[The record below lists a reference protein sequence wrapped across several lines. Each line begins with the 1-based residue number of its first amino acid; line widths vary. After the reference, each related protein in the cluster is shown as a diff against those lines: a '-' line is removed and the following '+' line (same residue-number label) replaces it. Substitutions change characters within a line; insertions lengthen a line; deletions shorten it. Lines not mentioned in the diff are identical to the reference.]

1 MHAQP
6 SHLPQPGLPSGPPWP
21 RYDRTPGERDDDYL
35 VPPDP
40 RIGQVVSAQTN
51 RTSAGWY
58 AIDTTLKG
66 QRLAAGILGFILGGI
81 LFAGAGVAIAGV
93 ISPREYYGYGMNP
106 PAPGPMD
113 SILRSIAEI
122 LPVGAGVVGAVFSTI
137 VCIGLVYLA
146 RRRRSSYVGT
156 LGLQKYIKRHLFGP
170 KLDVIRFEDC
180 IQLNVSRTRHFYNGA
195 YTGTRYA
202 YTFFARQGT
211 PSFVIDGQYNDLQP
225 IATSDPVRFAFAA
238 EAAWTKYKIAS
249 VDREIAA
256 TGMAR
261 FPVGADHIGIG
272 KGVLEIK
279 WKGQTERL
287 TTADIQALHFET
299 GWLVIKKKGAVEGW
313 FSSDGVFRFPVSNMA
328 NFQVFM
334 VILEEQTGYKF
345 K

>member
-1 MHAQP
+1 MHSQP

-21 RYDRTPGERDDDYL
+21 RHDRTPGERDDDYL

-51 RTSAGWY
+51 RKSAGWY
-58 AIDTTLKG
+58 PMDSTLRG
-66 QRLAAGILGFILGGI
+66 QRNAAGVLGFIIGG
-81 LFAGAGVAIAGV
+81 LLSAGVGAWLGELIRPQ
-93 ISPREYYGYGMNP
+93 IFYGYGMNP
-106 PAPGPMD
+106 PPAGPFD
-113 SILRSIAEI
+113 DTLRTIADI
-122 LPVGAGVVGAVFSTI
+122 LPIAGGVVGAVFWTVAS
-137 VCIGLVYLA
+137 VGLVYLL

-156 LGLQKYIKRHLFGP
+156 LGLQKYLKRHVLGP
-170 KLDVIRFEDC
+170 QLSVVRFEDC
-180 IQLNVSRTRHFYNGA
+180 VQLNVARTRHFYNGA

-202 YTFFARQGT
+202 YTLFGKPGHPA
-211 PSFVIDGQYNDLQP
+211 FVIDGQYNDLQP
-225 IATSDPVRFAFAA
+225 IQPSDPVRFAFAA
-238 EAAWTKYKIAS
+238 EAAWTKFKIAQ
-249 VDREIAA
+249 VDREIAS

-261 FPVGADHIGIG
+261 FPVGSDWVGVG
-272 KGVLEIK
+272 KGVIEIG

-287 TTADIQALHFET
+287 STGDIQALHFET
-299 GWLVIKKKGAVEGW
+299 GWLVIKKKGAREGW